1 MIKIDSSKRD
11 LTERI
16 ILLYNTEGTI
26 KLIVDRYCARSNKP
40 RNEVIQSHIN
50 DIVLESWSELIK
62 AKNETEIIL
71 KSVINSNDC
80 EVDILLQ

>member
-16 ILLYNTEGTI
+16 IVLYSTEATI
-26 KLIVDRYCARSNKP
+26 KLIVDRYCARSDKP

-50 DIVLESWSELIK
+50 DIVLETMSGLIK
-62 AKNETEIIL
+62 VKNETEVIL
-71 KSVINSNDC
+71 KSLINSGDC
-80 EVDILLQ
+80 RLNVY